1 MAYDFLCFSIPH
13 VHGLKM
19 NSYHQKHL
27 KDERKKQ
34 LVTAESKLEHV
45 KTYSLKREKEED
57 DDLVPGVPGT
67 GIKIPLDSSGYT
79 LAILLTIFTL
89 LGSFTNFSG

>member
-19 NSYHQKHL
+19 NSYHQKYF
-27 KDERKKQ
+27 KEKGKKQ
-34 LVTAESKLEHV
+34 LVTTENKLEHV
-45 KTYSLKREKEED
+45 KTYSLTTEKEED

-67 GIKIPLDSSGYT
+67 GIKIPFDSPSIGQVYSSHSSDHFHT
-79 LAILLTIFTL
+79 TGEFY
-89 LGSFTNFSG
+89 

>member
-1 MAYDFLCFSIPH
+1 MTYDFLGFSIPN

-19 NSYHQKHL
+19 NSYHQKYL
-27 KDERKKQ
+27 KEKRKKQ

-45 KTYSLKREKEED
+45 KTYSLTTEKEED
-57 DDLVPGVPGT
+57 DDFVPGVPGT
-67 GIKIPLDSSGYT
+67 GIKILLGYA